1 MAEPLI
7 AILGSVDPRR
17 EKELQLR
24 DPVMACRA
32 AEEIGVELAKQG
44 CRVLVSCP
52 ATPQAEFAEALVVR
66 GYVKSGVARSNS
78 IEVHRPIVSPL
89 PPFAEEGMHHE
100 LFKYELID
108 NEDWAIAS
116 FLSLAKA
123 DGMMILGGGQSTLIA
138 GLVGVGYRVPTVSLA
153 GFGGRAQEIWALLRS
168 SEHKL
173 ATPEELNLM
182 AQPGWNADSARRC
195 VGTLLNQRKRKQQ
208 GVDPTLAREH
218 RRVIAIAALA
228 LSFFVA
234 LLVAIAE
241 YSRGENLSRMLSYV
255 LFCAPALAGA
265 GGSLVRIVFDWTQ
278 AAKRLASQG
287 PPVISAALGAVAGG
301 VSGLFFILAQKI
313 AIGDLQTKQAIILLP
328 FVLIVGLVA
337 GLTLDKVFPKLLSLD
352 VVKTEAL
359 EGKPSVLE
367 AGTNK

>member
-1 MAEPLI
+1 
-7 AILGSVDPRR
+7 
-17 EKELQLR
+17 
-24 DPVMACRA
+24 
-32 AEEIGVELAKQG
+32 
-44 CRVLVSCP
+44 
-52 ATPQAEFAEALVVR
+52 
-66 GYVKSGVARSNS
+66 
-78 IEVHRPIVSPL
+78 
-89 PPFAEEGMHHE
+89 MHHE

-168 SEHKL
+168 SDNKL
-173 ATPEELNLM
+173 ATPEELSLM

-265 GGSLVRIVFDWTQ
+265 GG
-278 AAKRLASQG
+278 
-287 PPVISAALGAVAGG
+287 
-301 VSGLFFILAQKI
+301 
-313 AIGDLQTKQAIILLP
+313 
-328 FVLIVGLVA
+328 
-337 GLTLDKVFPKLLSLD
+337 
-352 VVKTEAL
+352 
-359 EGKPSVLE
+359 
-367 AGTNK
+367 